1 MSEDY
6 AVVSVLS
13 RSSRR
18 YVRLFERG
26 FEAIPNAMEGWVAV
40 KWLDFFTH
48 TNMTLFRTIAM
59 IFFALIVLLFAPP
72 PGVAFLRQ
80 AKPAQQAKPSTTPPA
95 NPPPATQQ
103 ASPPAPLNPA
113 RAKVPVSPREHA
125 WQILEDA
132 CGGDKAGDRA
142 TAILVLGLI
151 PNDPKSTR
159 LAQKALGDE
168 RPEVR
173 AAAAAALGNMQ
184 SRVSIPKLKAAM
196 EDPDPS
202 VALAAAHSLDLMHDD
217 SAYEVYY
224 AVLNGER
231 KAGKGLIK
239 SQTALLH
246 DPKKMAELG
255 FEEGIGFIPFAGIG
269 WGAIKAIRKDDSSP
283 VRAAAAKVLARDPD
297 PATTEALVEATGD
310 NSWIVQAAALEALA
324 KRGDPSALPAV
335 ERYMTDDK
343 AAIRFTAAAAV
354 VHLSAIKQTHTRKQR
369 ETSEHKQP

>member
-1 MSEDY
+1 M
-6 AVVSVLS
+6 AQW
-13 RSSRR
+13 
-18 YVRLFERG
+18 F
-26 FEAIPNAMEGWVAV
+26 AV
-40 KWLDFFTH
+40 KWRDSATH
-48 TNMTLFRTIAM
+48 TNLALPRI
-59 IFFALIVLLFAPP
+59 FALIVIGALLLFAPR
-72 PGVAFLRQ
+72 PGVAFAQQ
-80 AKPAQQAKPSTTPPA
+80 AKPAQPSTTPPA
-95 NPPPATQQ
+95 NPPPATQP
-103 ASPPAPLNPA
+103 ANPPAPASPA

-142 TAILVLGLI
+142 TAIQVLGLI
-151 PNDPKSTR
+151 PNDSKSTR

-196 EDPDPS
+196 EDQDPA

-231 KAGKGLIK
+231 KAGQGLIK
-239 SQTALLH
+239 SQTSLLH

-297 PATTEALVEATGD
+297 RATTKALVEATGD

-354 VHLSAIKQTHTRKQR
+354 VHLSAIRQTHTRKQR
-369 ETSEHKQP
+369 ETPEHKQP